1 MRMGRRNLPR
11 RKKKKV
17 LQFSSRI
24 QLFPINVEIISSTI
38 LLQIFMTPYGTT
50 DVEEKG

>member
-1 MRMGRRNLPR
+1 MRTGGKNLPR
-11 RKKKKV
+11 RKKI
-17 LQFSSRI
+17 LPFSWRI

-50 DVEEKG
+50 DVEGKG